1 MITKV
6 KRNETNIVNTCNFD
20 KQIITKDQ
28 ILNLTNREIQNELNK
43 KYKELQSE
51 VNEWNDSTNAI
62 NQIIDVFERI
72 YLIQYLIK
80 CSNETN
86 ISNYQIIM
94 NEIVHQ
100 LEYYEYYTD
109 KFEVEIEQ
117 NQIKDIK
124 QEVIKIIKKNN

>member
-28 ILNLTNREIQNELNK
+28 TLNLTNREIQNELNK

-62 NQIIDVFERI
+62 NQLIDVLGRI
-72 YLIQYLIK
+72 YLI
-80 CSNETN
+80 
-86 ISNYQIIM
+86 
-94 NEIVHQ
+94 
-100 LEYYEYYTD
+100 
-109 KFEVEIEQ
+109 
-117 NQIKDIK
+117 
-124 QEVIKIIKKNN
+124 